1 MNTGKAYK
9 SGLRV
14 VASHSS
20 LWGLFLQGDRH
31 AFAEIY
37 DAHIDDLFHYGMHF
51 CQEKER
57 VKDCLQDLFQ
67 DLWISRAHLS
77 ADIQNVRYYLI
88 SSLRRRLLR
97 ALRKDRRYQHR
108 DSWEAFEFEYTL
120 PLENQLIQQET
131 LEAQKR
137 LLQEGLANLTR
148 RQREAIYLR
157 FFQNLNYNEVA
168 DIMSMQVDSVYN
180 TISKAIGI
188 LKKNLSLPLLLLLLS
203 K

>member
-67 DLWISRAHLS
+67 DLWISREHLS

-108 DSWEAFEFEYTL
+108 ESWEAFEFEYTL
-120 PLENQLIQQET
+120 PLENQLILDET
-131 LEAQKR
+131 AEEQKR
-137 LLQEGLANLTR
+137 LLQQGLAGLTR

-157 FFQNLNYNEVA
+157 FFQNLNYQEVA

-188 LKKNLSLPLLLLLLS
+188 LKKNISLPLLLLLLS

>member
-67 DLWISRAHLS
+67 DLWISRSHLS

-108 DSWEAFEFEYTL
+108 ESWEAFEFEYTL

-157 FFQNLNYNEVA
+157 FFQNLKYNEVA

-188 LKKNLSLPLLLLLLS
+188 LRQNISLPLLLLLLS

>member
-1 MNTGKAYK
+1 MNTGKAHK

-20 LWGLFLQGDRH
+20 LWGRFLQGDRH

-37 DAHIDDLFHYGMHF
+37 EAHIDDLFHYGMHF

-67 DLWISRAHLS
+67 DLWSSRTHL
-77 ADIQNVRYYLI
+77 APNVQHIRYYLL

-108 DSWEAFEFEYTL
+108 ESWEAFEFEYTL
-120 PLENQLIQQET
+120 PQENQLIINET
-131 LEAQKR
+131 IEEQKR
-137 LLQEGLANLTR
+137 LLQKALSGLTR

-157 FFQNLNYNEVA
+157 FFQNLRYDEVA

-180 TISKAIGI
+180 TISKAIGL
-188 LKKNLSLPLLLLLLS
+188 LKKQLPLPLLLLLIG

>member
-188 LKKNLSLPLLLLLLS
+188 LKKNISLPLLLLLLS

>member
-1 MNTGKAYK
+1 MNTGKAHK

-37 DAHIDDLFHYGMHF
+37 NAHIDDLFHYGMHF

-67 DLWISRAHLS
+67 DLWTSREHLA
-77 ADIQNVRYYLI
+77 ADIQHVRYYLI

-97 ALRKDRRYQHR
+97 ALRKDRRYLHR
-108 DSWEAFEFEYTL
+108 ESWEAFEFEYTL
-120 PLENQLIQQET
+120 PLENQLILNET
-131 LEAQKR
+131 AEEQKH
-137 LLQEGLANLTR
+137 LLRQGLASLTR

-157 FFQNLNYNEVA
+157 FFQNLSYQEVA

-188 LKKNLSLPLLLLLLS
+188 LKKNISLPLLLLLLS

>member
-108 DSWEAFEFEYTL
+108 ESWEAFEFEYTL

-137 LLQEGLANLTR
+137 LLQEGLATLTR

-157 FFQNLNYNEVA
+157 FFQNLSYDEVA

-188 LKKNLSLPLLLLLLS
+188 LKKNISLPLLLLLLS

>member
-37 DAHIDDLFHYGMHF
+37 NAHIDDLFHYGMHF

-108 DSWEAFEFEYTL
+108 DAWEAFEFEYTL
-120 PLENQLIQQET
+120 PLENQLIQHET
-131 LEAQKR
+131 AEEQKR
-137 LLQEGLANLTR
+137 LLQQGLASLTR

-157 FFQNLNYNEVA
+157 FFQNLTYNEVA

-180 TISKAIGI
+180 TISKAISI
-188 LKKNLSLPLLLLLLS
+188 LKKNISLPLLLLLLS

>member
-1 MNTGKAYK
+1 MNTGKAFS
-9 SGLRV
+9 SGLHV

-20 LWGLFLQGDRH
+20 LWVLFLQGDRH

-37 DAHIDDLFHYGMHF
+37 NTYIDDLYHYGMHF
-51 CQEKER
+51 CQDKER

-67 DLWISRAHLS
+67 DLWAGREHLTE
-77 ADIQNVRYYLI
+77 NVQHIRYYLI

-108 DSWEAFEFEYTL
+108 DSWEAFEFEFTL
-120 PLENQLIQQET
+120 PLENQLIHNET
-131 LEAQKR
+131 AEEQKK
-137 LLQEGLANLTR
+137 LLQQALSNLSR

-157 FFQNLNYNEVA
+157 FFQDLSYNEVA

-188 LKKNLSLPLLLLLLS
+188 LKKTVSLPLLLLLLE

>member
-1 MNTGKAYK
+1 MNTGKAAR
-9 SGLRV
+9 SGLHV
-14 VASHSS
+14 VASHAS
-20 LWGLFLQGDRH
+20 LWVRFLQGDRH
-31 AFAEIY
+31 AFAVIY

-51 CQEKER
+51 CQDKER

-67 DLWISRAHLS
+67 DLWAGREHL
-77 ADIQNVRYYLI
+77 AENVQNIRYYLI

-108 DSWEAFEFEYTL
+108 DSWEAFEFEFTL
-120 PLENQLIQQET
+120 PLESQLIRNET
-131 LEAQKR
+131 AEEQKR
-137 LLQEGLANLTR
+137 LLQQALGNLSR

-157 FFQNLNYNEVA
+157 FFQDLSYNEVA

-188 LKKNLSLPLLLLLLS
+188 LKKTISLPLLLLLLE

>member
-67 DLWISRAHLS
+67 DLWISRTHLS
-77 ADIQNVRYYLI
+77 ADIGNVRYYLI

-108 DSWEAFEFEYTL
+108 ESWEAFEFEYTL

-188 LKKNLSLPLLLLLLS
+188 LKKNISLPLLLLLLS